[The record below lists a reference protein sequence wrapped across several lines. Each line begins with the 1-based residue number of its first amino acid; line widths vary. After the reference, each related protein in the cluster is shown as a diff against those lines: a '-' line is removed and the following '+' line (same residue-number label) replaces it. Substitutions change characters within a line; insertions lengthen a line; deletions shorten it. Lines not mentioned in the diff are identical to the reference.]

1 MKNLWSEIIVP
12 AVIAGLTV
20 VGTVGVE
27 SSRAVRPDVRV
38 RPGSVRLATGDGTE
52 LPNPWN
58 IEHLRRFFP

>member
-27 SSRAVRPDVRV
+27 SARTVRPDTRVRV
-38 RPGSVRLATGDGTE
+38 RRGGRGGEPPRGAAA
-52 LPNPWN
+52 P
-58 IEHLRRFFP
+58 RRGG